1 MTLAMEIQFLQD
13 HEYLGIEILDMLM
26 HDFFC
31 VMLIAIFSS
40 LCKFEMCTT
49 FGEQKDE
56 MRAAIEGG
64 MSACIT
70 LSAAEK
76 GLLEVN
82 HVGVG
87 HEHNG
92 AYTGY
97 VLMLNHQVPTNI
109 LEG

>member
-1 MTLAMEIQFLQD
+1 MTLALEIQILLD

-31 VMLIAIFSS
+31 VMMIAIFDS
-40 LCKFEMCTT
+40 LHKFEMCTT
-49 FGEQKDE
+49 FGEQKVE
-56 MRAAIEGG
+56 IRQRSRVV
-64 MSACIT
+64 SAYIT

-76 GLLEVN
+76 GLIEVN

-92 AYTGY
+92 AFTGY